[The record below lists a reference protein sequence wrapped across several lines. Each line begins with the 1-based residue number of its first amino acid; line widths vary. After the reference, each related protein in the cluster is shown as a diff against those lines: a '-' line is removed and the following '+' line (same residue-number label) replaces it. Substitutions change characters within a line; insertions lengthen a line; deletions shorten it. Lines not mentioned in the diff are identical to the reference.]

1 VLLLPLPLPP
11 LFLRERR
18 TRSYFFVKSVEEKRE
33 ELVGIFLSAGSA
45 TQFFND

>member
-18 TRSYFFVKSVEEKRE
+18 TRSYFCI
-33 ELVGIFLSAGSA
+33 GPPDPMFLGSLIL
-45 TQFFND
+45 